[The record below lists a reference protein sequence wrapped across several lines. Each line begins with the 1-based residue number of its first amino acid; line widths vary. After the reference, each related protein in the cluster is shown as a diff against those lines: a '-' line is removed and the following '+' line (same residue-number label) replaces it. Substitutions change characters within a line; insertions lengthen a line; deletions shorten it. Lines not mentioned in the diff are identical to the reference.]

1 MLPQVAA
8 GRARERVA
16 GGAERAATVAQNLDG
31 RSVLTAH
38 AAIAPVGWRVFVEVP
53 LSEAFAPLYGAAAR
67 TAGLLLFGLIA
78 ATLVALVI
86 ARRVTGPIRAIAEGA
101 QRIGASELDRPL
113 DLHTCDE

>member
-53 LSEAFAPLYGAAAR
+53 LAEAFAPLYGAAMR
-67 TAGLLLFGLIA
+67 TAGPLLFGLIA
-78 ATLVALVI
+78 AALAALVI
-86 ARRVTGPIRAIAEGA
+86 TRPLPGPIPGIAEG
-101 QRIGASELDRPL
+101 GELIRAHGP
-113 DLHTCDE
+113 EPRR

>member
-38 AAIAPVGWRVFVEVP
+38 AAIQPVGWRVFVEVP

-78 ATLVALVI
+78 ATPVALVI
-86 ARRVTGPIRAIAEGA
+86 PRRMTGPIPAIAEGA
-101 QRIGASELDRPL
+101 ARIGAGEFDRRIRV
-113 DLHTCDE
+113 HTR